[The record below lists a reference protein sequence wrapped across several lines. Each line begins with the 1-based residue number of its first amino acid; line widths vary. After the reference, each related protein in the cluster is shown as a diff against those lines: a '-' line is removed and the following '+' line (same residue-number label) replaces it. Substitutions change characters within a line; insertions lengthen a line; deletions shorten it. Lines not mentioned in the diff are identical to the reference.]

1 MKSFSDSL
9 IICPDASEHMS
20 IILIIVNQLIK
31 KVNAACTN
39 TCIHMRELPDTKMQD
54 LLALKG
60 EDLWTVL
67 LVIFCPNFLN
77 LVPGMSLSMKV
88 PKHVEYLFQ
97 GLTAL
102 LKGHS
107 SSVPNSAINIMMR
120 TLIGSVAVC

>member
-1 MKSFSDSL
+1 
-9 IICPDASEHMS
+9 
-20 IILIIVNQLIK
+20 
-31 KVNAACTN
+31 
-39 TCIHMRELPDTKMQD
+39 MRELPDTKMQD